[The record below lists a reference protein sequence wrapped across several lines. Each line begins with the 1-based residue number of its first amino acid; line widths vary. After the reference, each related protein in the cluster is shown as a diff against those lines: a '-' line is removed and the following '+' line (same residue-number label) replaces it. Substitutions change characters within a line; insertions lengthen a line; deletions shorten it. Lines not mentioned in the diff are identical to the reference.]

1 MKDKFPE
8 IYKNKV
14 ENLRSKVQKE
24 YYFHADD
31 IVQTEEKEDIKKD
44 YNESVKEL
52 SNVDLRRKI
61 NNVFKRPD
69 YVYKADVN
77 IMYKNGETIMKKLI
91 GFKDNYLITN
101 DGEKIYINEI
111 SDIN

>member
-14 ENLRSKVQKE
+14 ENLKSKVQKE
-24 YYFHADD
+24 YYYHAND
-31 IVQTEEKEDIKKD
+31 ISSAKIKEDIKE
-44 YNESVKEL
+44 ESENTEEL
-52 SNVDLRRKI
+52 SNVDLRSKI
-61 NNVFKRPD
+61 NDIFKRPD
-69 YVYKADVN
+69 YVYKVDVN
-77 IMYKNGETIMKKLI
+77 IMYKNGETIMKKVI
-91 GFKDNYLITN
+91 GFKNNYLITN

>member
-14 ENLRSKVQKE
+14 ENLKSKVQKE
-24 YYFHADD
+24 YYYHADD
-31 IVQTEEKEDIKKD
+31 IVQTEMKSKDEEENVESKE
-44 YNESVKEL
+44 VL
-52 SNVDLRRKI
+52 SNVDLISKI
-61 NNVFKRPD
+61 NSIFKRPD
-69 YVYKADVN
+69 YVYKVDVN
-77 IMYKNGETIMKKLI
+77 IMYKNGKTIMKKVI
-91 GFKDNYLITN
+91 GFKNNYLITN

>member
-14 ENLRSKVQKE
+14 ENLKSKVQKE
-24 YYFHADD
+24 YYYHAND
-31 IVQTEEKEDIKKD
+31 ISNEKIKGD
-44 YNESVKEL
+44 VKEENENKEEL
-52 SNVDLRRKI
+52 NNVDLRSKI
-61 NNVFKRPD
+61 NNIFKRPD
-69 YVYKADVN
+69 YVYKVDVN
-77 IMYKNGETIMKKLI
+77 IMYKNGETIMKKVI
-91 GFKDNYLITN
+91 GFKNNYLITN

>member
-8 IYKNKV
+8 IYKSKV

-31 IVQTEEKEDIKKD
+31 IVKTEKKEDYNGSAKK
-44 YNESVKEL
+44 L
-52 SNVDLRRKI
+52 SDVDLRNKI
-61 NNVFKRPD
+61 NNIFKRPD

-77 IMYKNGETIMKKLI
+77 IIYKNGETIMKKLI

-101 DGEKIYINEI
+101 NGEKISINEI